1 MHNKLSEEIIKRSVS
16 ATWDEAKLEWYFDS
30 AYKSPTQQTC
40 LCGHSPII
48 NICTI
53 INKKNHDQV
62 DVGNCC
68 VTKFMGIKDG
78 NKVFDSISRLKK
90 DIRKS
95 LSPEVIEFLRGKK
108 VIDDFEFNF
117 YLDTLRKKKLTNKQ
131 TSIRERINQKFL
143 DFTSRQRITI
153 NEKISKAI
161 EWARQK
167 PEFDAS
173 FFHSLKSSMGKY
185 NRLTPKQ
192 EAALEKVMEKWK
204 IV

>member
-1 MHNKLSEEIIKRSVS
+1 MHYKLSEEIIKRSIS
-16 ATWDEAKLEWYFDS
+16 GTWDEAKLEWYFDS
-30 AYKSPTQQTC
+30 AYKSPTPQTC
-40 LCGHSPII
+40 LCGHNPII

-53 INKKNHDQV
+53 INKKNHTQV

-78 NKVFDSISRLKK
+78 KKVFDSITRLNK
-90 DIRKS
+90 DIKKS
-95 LSPEVIEFLRGKK
+95 LSPEVIEFLKGKK

-117 YLDTLRKKKLTNKQ
+117 YLDTLRKKKLTQKQ
-131 TSIRERINQKFL
+131 ASIRERINQKFL
-143 DFTSRQRITI
+143 DFVSPQRISI

-161 EWARQK
+161 VWASHN
-167 PEFDAS
+167 PDFDAS
-173 FFHSLKSSMGKY
+173 FFHSLKSSMDKY

-192 EAALEKVMEKWK
+192 EAALEKVMERWK